1 MNMETGEIIDGTHE
15 DFQELMNRGAL
26 MPLDK
31 AEKESVKSL
40 KKKLAR
46 TQVALIDE
54 IPLSKNA
61 AKRRRKLI
69 KTKKVTS

>member
-1 MNMETGEIIDGTHE
+1 MHMETGEIINNTHE
-15 DFQELMNRGAL
+15 DFERLFEKGAL
-26 MPLDK
+26 MPLDR

-46 TQVALIDE
+46 TQVALIDT

-61 AKRRRKLI
+61 AKRRRQSI
-69 KTKKVTS
+69 KNKKVTS